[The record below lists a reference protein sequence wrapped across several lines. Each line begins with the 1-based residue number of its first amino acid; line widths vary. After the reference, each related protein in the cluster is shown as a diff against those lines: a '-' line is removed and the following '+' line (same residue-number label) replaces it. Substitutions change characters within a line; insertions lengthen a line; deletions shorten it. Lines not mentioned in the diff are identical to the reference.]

1 MIIKLNFKFIIWC
14 LMILQDY
21 LAPEI
26 FSHFVMHGTSI
37 SEIIKHLITALR
49 KTANDEI
56 PTIFLEALKRVMCSF
71 FSWFLTIISLWQDMP
86 KYQGSSYRGVS
97 LDMSG
102 IYRFDGG
109 PVWTIY
115 IGLLVHPIVPCVG
128 TLIYTIPMA
137 GRYTSTD
144 R

>member
-1 MIIKLNFKFIIWC
+1 
-14 LMILQDY
+14 MILQDY

-71 FSWFLTIISLWQDMP
+71 FSWFLTIISL
-86 KYQGSSYRGVS
+86 
-97 LDMSG
+97 
-102 IYRFDGG
+102 
-109 PVWTIY
+109 
-115 IGLLVHPIVPCVG
+115 
-128 TLIYTIPMA
+128 
-137 GRYTSTD
+137 
-144 R
+144 